1 MRSPSFGASQGNE
14 AARDRPMIVLFA
26 EQQRQ
31 IGAERQRLGVT
42 SAELER
48 RRLASLKEPF

>member
-14 AARDRPMIVLFA
+14 AARDRPMIVLFPD
-26 EQQRQ
+26 QQRQ
-31 IGAERQRLGVT
+31 VEFERLRLGIT

>member
-1 MRSPSFGASQGNE
+1 MRNAPFGASQGNE

-31 IGAERQRLGVT
+31 IEAERQRLGIT
-42 SAELER
+42 PTELER